1 MSGFV
6 IGAGLQPSSEAP
18 SDDRLILQWL
28 ESRPGNVQ
36 SDLIEKRLEVYLAIA
51 AQPRQVSGN
60 VCIKLCYFIEQCMKS
75 KSPPIRDTIFSEK
88 TCMELFEFYIEWN
101 EKNQN
106 RSMRQVMELISTM
119 IIKNPS
125 LETAHSIKKSILG
138 RDISIITHQDAQPLV
153 KPAFKSL
160 ESLMSKG
167 TINAKDLLDAYPST
181 TLLAQEVS
189 VEQENGVQSRLR
201 AASVETSAWDGF
213 FSAMFEWMT
222 FPDISPA
229 AGKFLVTIFRD
240 LRTTSGN
247 VKKGPSDTPPWQRW
261 IRRGLGKHPEALEN
275 VKNYLLTPLFKFD
288 KVGSLAFLED
298 LNKHNNTRSM
308 NYQEMGA
315 HSLLQLA
322 AMETG
327 KKAGLVEEPDTIQF
341 QKASKKT
348 SHVIILKEET
358 IGALL
363 THESDTVRSVA
374 FSVLVSSLST
384 VRPFSKAAL
393 VILRSNMHVLYS
405 DTDAKFRNEIMS
417 STKHMIE
424 RLRGATSIL
433 VREVKNLYFEGKGGH
448 DLPETQKQEWR
459 QRQEAVKD
467 MLFKHEEFIYWY
479 IEFLLLEL
487 IPTASYQRHI
497 TSLKAIS
504 VLLRSGILKNATT
517 PAKASGNNTL
527 TSPTSFQRVFS
538 GIQLQPGIESETA
551 DRDQAPTAN
560 GESHAQSPLRLLEE
574 FIARA
579 EELSK
584 QTGRADHADG
594 LARSYE
600 LFYTLQTSSKAR
612 MDVLYKLVQDLEGRV
627 QIAERSLSQA
637 VFDAPIHGAFAALTF
652 VWDSVDHLKDFLNPV
667 DFSNSEQLGNLQRR
681 MVDCC
686 WKIWG
691 AVKGI
696 LCNDSPE
703 GYLPQDLDEV
713 NDLDTKDI
721 LSYSFRA
728 VHESRQ
734 VIKEISRPKT
744 KLDMQPL
751 LSVEVFHQ
759 IGQLSFEQLSSLRHR
774 GAFSTVTLTFAT
786 CCQMAVRGIH
796 VAFNHCPNRLLIDK
810 GALDCITTQVST
822 TRRSAG
828 IPALVTG
835 ILSARAKFPS
845 LSEVMEELIAMASAP
860 VENLELDDTQLPQ
873 VHALNCVKDMVRN
886 PTIRLQV
893 EKYVARLFRLAL
905 ESLRSEKYPIQN
917 CGLILFRSL
926 ADSIFGTSPSKT
938 GIEDGWDGK
947 SIKISYDRYPSLPE
961 TIVNLL
967 QIGTGDTVLPALDF
981 LRRAGPPSSKK
992 DEIEGLVSGFLG
1004 HKAWQ
1009 IRETA
1014 AHTLCSLTMSR
1025 SLAETIRLLSVGTTQ
1040 STNDRHGKLL
1050 AIKVVLGRRLP
1061 MAGTHSKREL
1071 SQILPVLV
1079 EQSKFDVEYAS
1090 TTIVASHLEIFNSVL
1105 AFTLGVP
1112 TQNALFAELKE
1123 EICQSQLL
1131 KWNPKV
1137 EKVTNSA
1144 DIYSSIS
1151 ATVSRGHVYALALE
1165 NNTQSLPDALEL
1177 ASRFGS
1183 DALIGALRCISDA
1196 WRSSKLEGLLS
1207 CLTAA
1212 YCKAIKDS
1220 SSLEVQKAAV
1230 EGLCDLLDGRMKA
1243 PYTNE
1248 METIKSVL
1256 SLQPRAGRGTSSP
1269 AMSNLWTS
1277 LSGWLTFFEII
1288 QRQTTT
1294 AENLSQI
1301 LSSSTTLQS
1310 WSRVWVFL
1318 GKDSQDFDTRLAAA
1332 YAVSTFY
1339 THLDNYYD
1347 SAGNEIP
1354 AVSSLLPS
1362 KFALYNIL
1370 NDDDSDIRSL
1380 GAKAVSIMLRK
1391 SVVPQAAIKALAE
1404 RMLDQNGN
1412 GFLSYVVARMTG
1424 TPIDQLG
1431 NGLVVVKLEP
1441 AITQFDRA
1449 SQVDNKLF
1457 IEEKQNLWIDEV
1469 QEATIWCKVFQMLP
1483 PKSFGENDT
1492 DNFRH
1497 NLIQALL
1504 TWVTDSVG
1512 LLNKIA
1518 RKDGAIGWTSKPE
1531 VFAVLL
1537 RAIKCICSFLGYTW
1551 KNILPLTNKELD
1563 RNSDKNLGNMI
1574 HPEDISKI
1582 MKGLESF
1589 ANVAVENDIHPSY
1602 VTVVIIILVLL
1613 FLFGAWM
1620 FFGKFII
1627 LTFAGHM
1634 ITNREA
1640 LEIEQKERAIEAEKK
1655 AVRRAKKEEEARKAA
1670 EEQALM
1676 EAAAICPRCK
1686 HHPGPPI
1693 AVSDIT
1699 DYQECCQRHRVR
1711 PAHVRD
1717 IASTF
1722 SGVP

>member
-75 KSPPIRDTIFSEK
+75 KSPPIRDIIFSEK
-88 TCMELFEFYIEWN
+88 TCIELFEFYIEWN

-459 QRQEAVKD
+459 QRQEAIKD
-467 MLFKHEEFIYWY
+467 MLFKHEEFISWY

-517 PAKASGNNTL
+517 PAKASGNNTVWPYSVDFFTRGSLRLLMDLLLDPFEDVRSGATNILKL

-538 GIQLQPGIESETA
+538 EIQLQPGIESETA

-637 VFDAPIHGAFAALTF
+637 VFDAPIHGAFAALT
-652 VWDSVDHLKDFLNPV
+652 
-667 DFSNSEQLGNLQRR
+667 NLMRTL
-681 MVDCC
+681 VN
-686 WKIWG
+686 KI
-691 AVKGI
+691 K
-696 LCNDSPE
+696 LR
-703 GYLPQDLDEV
+703 LP
-713 NDLDTKDI
+713 
-721 LSYSFRA
+721 
-728 VHESRQ
+728 
-734 VIKEISRPKT
+734 
-744 KLDMQPL
+744 
-751 LSVEVFHQ
+751 
-759 IGQLSFEQLSSLRHR
+759 
-774 GAFSTVTLTFAT
+774 
-786 CCQMAVRGIH
+786 
-796 VAFNHCPNRLLIDK
+796 
-810 GALDCITTQVST
+810 
-822 TRRSAG
+822 
-828 IPALVTG
+828 
-835 ILSARAKFPS
+835 
-845 LSEVMEELIAMASAP
+845 AP

-893 EKYVARLFRLAL
+893 EKYVARLFRLA
-905 ESLRSEKYPIQN
+905 
-917 CGLILFRSL
+917 
-926 ADSIFGTSPSKT
+926 DSIFGTSPSKT
-938 GIEDGWDGK
+938 DIEDGWDGK

-1589 ANVAVENDIHPSY
+1589 ANVAVENDIHPVLIKTLLERDPLDPSLKRACGQNFSLIRNL
-1602 VTVVIIILVLL
+1602 TLV
-1613 FLFGAWM
+1613 
-1620 FFGKFII
+1620 KD
-1627 LTFAGHM
+1627 AGHM